1 MNLSKRTSKPRNSL
15 NDSFDRGHESS
26 SMSNFSILENVDY
39 TTKINEYNLNLQT
52 IKSKRLKKKRFNPIE
67 PDGNFKSSWDII
79 GLLLIIYEAIV
90 IPYRVSFNIP
100 S

>member
-1 MNLSKRTSKPRNSL
+1 MLS
-15 NDSFDRGHESS
+15 SF
-26 SMSNFSILENVDY
+26 SMMENIDY

-52 IKSKRLKKKRFNPIE
+52 IKSKRLKRKKCQPIE
-67 PDGNFKSSWDII
+67 PDGNFKTGWDIF

-90 IPYRVSFNIP
+90 IPYRVAFNIP